1 MAGASLSTT
10 TCSMLRRQGE
20 EATFDNIEQPVPWKI
35 TLVFN
40 LKEQRMS
47 FRYHMNAAGVNVRQV
62 LEGFRFQ
69 EAMATGGVLKIQD
82 LETGVEIVDSPVY
95 DRER

>member
-1 MAGASLSTT
+1 
-10 TCSMLRRQGE
+10 MLRRQGE
-20 EATFDNIEQPVPWKI
+20 EATFDNIEQPVPLKT
-35 TLVFN
+35 TLVLN

-69 EAMATGGVLKIQD
+69 EAMAKGGVLKIQD
-82 LETGVEIVDSPVY
+82 LETGVEIVDSSVY